1 MIVRLLICS
10 TFALYATEAHARGG
24 QAGNGAV
31 ALTVLLGL
39 VLAVPYLM
47 GKFSKRRKRP

>member
-1 MIVRLLICS
+1 MTRRLLMCA

-31 ALTVLLGL
+31 ALAVLLGIIM
-39 VLAVPYLM
+39 VVPYLA
-47 GKFSKRRKRP
+47 GKWWRK